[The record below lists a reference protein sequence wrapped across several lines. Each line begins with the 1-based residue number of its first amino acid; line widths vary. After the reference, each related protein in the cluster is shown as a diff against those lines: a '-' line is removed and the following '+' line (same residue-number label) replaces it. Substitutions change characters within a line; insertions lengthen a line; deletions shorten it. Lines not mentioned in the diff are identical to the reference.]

1 MEPKYEQPENMATAL
16 DCAIRELEENN
27 GNLGSGYQIP
37 TNKPN
42 YIYCNYMSNESWVS
56 FLNIMPENYKTQF
69 ENGNG
74 GEIKEKKGRW
84 GLTPPKMASF
94 GSSSRL
100 IYELSK
106 STEGFIFEEQLD
118 TRVGGIAN
126 LDGFLHKGSEY
137 IYVEAKRREIYY
149 GTHENE
155 KIKSVYIPV
164 YDKIQNICGSSVF
177 RYESKEIKTKD
188 KEDVKGITFYINETI
203 VEYFDLKQLICHFL
217 GITYDLAKHNV
228 KNAEV
233 KFLYLIFNPH
243 QIKEFIDDRYREN
256 ILKRYDIVVNFI
268 NNNFYVIDD
277 IFKAVLQY
285 QTETHKLEKTKID
298 FKFKL
303 VDQDHY
309 QSELTDIK

>member
-1 MEPKYEQPENMATAL
+1 MKPKYEQPENMETAL
-16 DCAIRELEENN
+16 DCAIREFEVNN
-27 GNLGSGYQIP
+27 DVLASGYQIP
-37 TNKPN
+37 TNEPN
-42 YIYCNYMSNESWVS
+42 YIYYNYMSNESWES
-56 FLNIMPENYKTQF
+56 FLNKMPENYKKQF

-155 KIKSVYIPV
+155 KIKSVYVPV
-164 YDKIQNICGSSVF
+164 YWKIQNLC
-177 RYESKEIKTKD
+177 SKFSFTPNDVNDENEEKTK
-188 KEDVKGITFYINETI
+188 KITFTINGEP
-203 VEYFDLKQLICHFL
+203 VKYFDLKQLICHFL
-217 GITYDLAKHNV
+217 GITYDIAKHSV
-228 KNAEV
+228 KNAKV
-233 KFLYLIFNPH
+233 TFLYLLYNPNEVED
-243 QIKEFIDDRYREN
+243 KIDEKYREKVKN
-256 ILKRYDIVVNFI
+256 RYDEVESFI
-268 NNNFYVIDD
+268 RDKKDVFKA
-277 IFKAVLQY
+277 IFDAVLQY
-285 QTETHKLEKTKID
+285 QTETHKLEKPNID
-298 FKFKL
+298 FNFKL
-303 VDQDHY
+303 VDQDAY
-309 QSELTDIK
+309 LNELK

>member
-56 FLNIMPENYKTQF
+56 FLNIMPENYRTQF

-164 YDKIQNICGSSVF
+164 YDKIENICGPSVF
-177 RYESKEIKTKD
+177 RYEPKTKD
-188 KEDVKGITFYINETI
+188 KEDVKRITFYINETI